1 MPAEPNGICAG
12 PRLHIGDE
20 GGKRRRRHRGA
31 HGDDER
37 ARADDRHRLEVFHRI
52 EGRRGGERRHG
63 DLEHR
68 REQQR
73 VAIGR
78 RLEHALRRDDAGGAG
93 RVLDDEGL
101 FQRLL
106 QPLRHQP
113 RQHVGDAA
121 GGERHHHGHR
131 PLRPRRLRRRRGKAK
146 RGEDGADGHEQGLNC
161 CAHDHLRA
169 RSEAWYVPESGSRLT
184 AAPRYRDRRVKLGD
198 GGGVQS
204 PEHALAL
211 ARARTHFTWVR
222 PTPIISAD
230 RSIAGRAAPGPSW
243 PASACCR
250 RSGSNP
256 RRRSGRDDC
265 PRSSCTPA
273 APDCGRGDSAW

>member
-1 MPAEPNGICAG
+1 MNAGSVVAGTAAPTVTTNGLV
-12 PRLHIGDE
+12 PTIG
-20 GGKRRRRHRGA
+20 
-31 HGDDER
+31 
-37 ARADDRHRLEVFHRI
+37 HRLEVLHRV

-73 VAIGR
+73 VAVGR
-78 RLEHALRRDDAGGAG
+78 RLEDALRRDDAGGAG

-121 GGERHHHGHR
+121 GCERHHHGHR

-146 RGEDGADGHEQGLNC
+146 RGEDGADSHEQGLNC
-161 CAHDHLRA
+161 SGHDHLRA
-169 RSEAWYVPESGSRLT
+169 RSEAWYVPKSGIPLDGRAPLSGSPGQAR
-184 AAPRYRDRRVKLGD
+184 RYRWEFVHPNVLW
-198 GGGVQS
+198 
-204 PEHALAL
+204 
-211 ARARTHFTWVR
+211 RARTHFTGVR
-222 PTPIISAD
+222 PIPIISAD
-230 RSIAGRAAPGPSW
+230 RSSANPAAPGPSW

-265 PRSSCTPA
+265 PRSSCTPT